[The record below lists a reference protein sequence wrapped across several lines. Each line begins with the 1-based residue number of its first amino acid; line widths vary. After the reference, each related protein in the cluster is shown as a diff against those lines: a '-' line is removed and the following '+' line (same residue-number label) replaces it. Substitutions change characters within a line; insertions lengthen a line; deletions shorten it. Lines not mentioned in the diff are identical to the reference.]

1 MATNNV
7 GFGSLAAVSWTAM
20 DGTGLTDTGA
30 KTLKSTLSSV
40 KDIYQT
46 LLSSIKGSVNL
57 GRTAFSL
64 NDINTLSADTRTAY
78 ASLINT
84 TANQSVT
91 PTVSLSLAQWRE
103 VAARMQDYYARESS
117 KLSVNDG
124 GGIKNVNGHWFI
136 NGQQVS
142 LLDVYMSVR
151 VNQVSNFDDSLAIYM
166 EELKANNKLVK
177 AANEWLAKIR
187 SMKPTSTSDTVS
199 WGAIR
204 TAALAFYSSYSFNPM
219 KAFMP
224 TSWAQGVGGGNACEA
239 YASQAPTPGNKDD
252 TTSNYLKFET
262 WIEEGKQY
270 VSQKDTDNQIAQQKL
285 EQMNNRRSEV
295 LEGLTSFTK
304 SQSQTGQS
312 MSRNLG

>member
-7 GFGSLAAVSWTAM
+7 GFGSLASVAWTPM
-20 DGTGLTDTGA
+20 DGTGLTTSQ
-30 KTLKSTLSSV
+30 TTVLKASLASV
-40 KDIYQT
+40 KNIYQT
-46 LLSSIKGSVNL
+46 LLSSIKGAVNL
-57 GRTAFSL
+57 GWRDFAL
-64 NDINTLSADTRTAY
+64 NDIDSLDAATRTSWAT
-78 ASLINT
+78 LINT
-84 TANQSVT
+84 TASQSIS
-91 PTVSLSLAQWRE
+91 PSISMSLAQWRE

-117 KLSVNDG
+117 KLSANDG
-124 GGIKNVNGHWFI
+124 GGIKNVNGHWFV

-142 LLDVYMSVR
+142 LLDIYMSVR

-177 AANEWLAKIR
+177 AANEWLAKVR
-187 SMKPTSTSDTVS
+187 SMKPTDTSSSVT

-204 TAALAFYSSYSFNPM
+204 TAALVFYSSLGYNPM
-219 KAFMP
+219 KMFMP
-224 TSWAQGVGGGNACEA
+224 TAFGQGVAAGDAANNSGNDG
-239 YASQAPTPGNKDD
+239 QQ
-252 TTSNYLKFET
+252 SNYLKFET

-304 SQSQTGQS
+304 SQSQTGAS

>member
-7 GFGSLAAVSWTAM
+7 GFGSLASVAWTAM
-20 DGTGLTDTGA
+20 DGTGLNAAQTIS
-30 KTLKSTLSSV
+30 LKASLASV

-46 LLSSIKGSVNL
+46 LLSSIKGAVNL
-57 GRTAFSL
+57 GWTAFSL
-64 NDINTLSADTRTAY
+64 NDINSLSAGTRTSY
-78 ASLINT
+78 AGLINS
-84 TANQSVT
+84 TANQSVS
-91 PTVSLSLAQWRE
+91 PSISLSLAQWRE

-117 KLSVNDG
+117 KLGANDG

-187 SMKPTSTSDTVS
+187 TMKPTNTSDTVT
-199 WGAIR
+199 WGDIR
-204 TAALAFYSSYSFNPM
+204 SAARVFYSSLGYNPM

-224 TSWAQGVGGGNACEA
+224 TSWAQGVAAGDAAENTVNDG
-239 YASQAPTPGNKDD
+239 TR
-252 TTSNYLKFET
+252 SNYLKFET